1 MKASLQLR
9 FSQNLALTPQLQ
21 QSIKLLQLSAMEL
34 EQELIQAAEQN
45 PLINYESETSLS
57 DKEPLEQLSHRSLG
71 RSKSN
76 QFSDEDDD
84 RLSRISLPES
94 LLDSLIA
101 QIKLLRISPEEKSLM
116 GFIAG
121 NLDEQGYLDI
131 DLKDLAEELATH
143 MDPEDG
149 SALEQV
155 KRALIRLQQ
164 LEPAGVGSRDLAECL
179 RLQLENFTADNKL
192 TVAWKIAHKIC
203 SDYLDILASK
213 DLARIKKLL
222 KVDDE
227 DLQDSIQLIKTLKH
241 NPASDFDTHVDSTLI
256 PDVIVKNHKGQ
267 WTVTLNPAAAPK
279 ISLHEEY
286 AKVIKDNRNKEGM
299 DGLQQKLQEARWL
312 VKNVLQRSDTI
323 LKVAKAIVDR
333 QQNFFNHGPI
343 AMRPLVLREIADTI
357 GMHESTVSRVTTQ
370 KYMATPAGCFEFKYF
385 FGSQISTDT
394 GGSVSSTA
402 IRTLIKQAV
411 SEESKEKPLSDTQIV
426 DLLASKG
433 FVVARRTIAK
443 YRESLRIPAV
453 HLRRKQ

>member
-116 GFIAG
+116 AFIAG

-179 RLQLENFTADNKL
+179 RLQLENFAADNKL

-267 WTVTLNPAAAPK
+267 
-279 ISLHEEY
+279 
-286 AKVIKDNRNKEGM
+286 
-299 DGLQQKLQEARWL
+299 
-312 VKNVLQRSDTI
+312 
-323 LKVAKAIVDR
+323 
-333 QQNFFNHGPI
+333 
-343 AMRPLVLREIADTI
+343 
-357 GMHESTVSRVTTQ
+357 
-370 KYMATPAGCFEFKYF
+370 
-385 FGSQISTDT
+385 
-394 GGSVSSTA
+394 
-402 IRTLIKQAV
+402 
-411 SEESKEKPLSDTQIV
+411 
-426 DLLASKG
+426 
-433 FVVARRTIAK
+433 
-443 YRESLRIPAV
+443 
-453 HLRRKQ
+453 

>member
-45 PLINYESETSLS
+45 PLINYESEASLS
-57 DKEPLEQLSHRSLG
+57 DKEPLEHLSHRSLG
-71 RSKSN
+71 GSKNN

-84 RLSRISLPES
+84 RLARISLPES
-94 LLDSLIA
+94 LLDSLIS
-101 QIKLLRISPEEKSLM
+101 QIKLLRINSEEKALM

-121 NLDEQGYLDI
+121 NLNDRGYLDI
-131 DLKDLAEELATH
+131 SLEDLAEELGPH

-149 SALEQV
+149 SAQEQV
-155 KRALIRLQQ
+155 NRALVRLQQ
-164 LEPAGVGSRDLAECL
+164 LEPAGVGARDLAECL
-179 RLQLENFTADNKL
+179 RLQLENFPASNKL
-192 TVAWKIAHKIC
+192 TMAWKIAHKVC
-203 SDYLDILASK
+203 SDYLDILANK
-213 DLARIKKLL
+213 DWVRIKKLL

-227 DLQDSIQLIKTLKH
+227 DLQDGVQLIKSLKH
-241 NPASDFDTHVDSTLI
+241 NPASEFDTHVDSTLI
-256 PDVIVKNHKGQ
+256 PDVIVKKHRER
-267 WTVTLNPAAAPK
+267 WTVALNPAAAPK

-286 AKVIKDNRNKEGM
+286 AKVIKDNRGKEGM

-370 KYMATPAGCFEFKYF
+370 KYMVTPAGCFEFKYF
-385 FGSQISTDT
+385 FGSHISTDS

-402 IRTLIKQAV
+402 IRTLIKQVVA
-411 SEESKEKPLSDTQIV
+411 EENKEKPLSDTHIV
-426 DLLASKG
+426 DLLALKG

>member
-45 PLINYESETSLS
+45 PLINYESETSLA
-57 DKEPLEQLSHRSLG
+57 DKEPLEHFSHRSLG
-71 RSKSN
+71 GSRNN

-84 RLSRISLPES
+84 RLSRVSLPES

-101 QIKLLRISPEEKSLM
+101 QIKLLRINPEEKALM
-116 GFIAG
+116 AFIAG
-121 NLDEQGYLDI
+121 NLNEHGYLDT
-131 DLKDLAEELATH
+131 DLEELAEELQPH

-149 SALEQV
+149 SSLEQV
-155 KRALIRLQQ
+155 KRALVRLQQ
-164 LEPAGVGSRDLAECL
+164 LEPAGVGAKDLAECL
-179 RLQLENFTADNKL
+179 RLQLENFPADNKL

-203 SDYLDILASK
+203 SDYLDILANK

-227 DLQDSIQLIKTLKH
+227 DLQDGIQLIKTLKH
-241 NPASDFDTHVDSTLI
+241 NPASAFDTHVDSTLI

-267 WTVTLNPAAAPK
+267 WTVTLNPASTPK

-370 KYMATPAGCFEFKYF
+370 KYMATPAGCFEFKHF
-385 FGSQISTDT
+385 FGSQVSTDT

-411 SEESKEKPLSDTQIV
+411 GEENKEKPLSDTQIV